1 MRAIERASDVRSSF
15 VSTTGPTL
23 KVMKAVPLDYLFR
36 GDVMSPSDAAGVVT
50 SSCDLC
56 ARSVTLFC
64 VHKE

>member
-36 GDVMSPSDAAGVVT
+36 GDVMSPSDAPGNNSW
-50 SSCDLC
+50 SST
-56 ARSVTLFC
+56 VQFI
-64 VHKE
+64 VE

>member
-36 GDVMSPSDAAGVVT
+36 GDVMSPSDAPGN
-50 SSCDLC
+50 
-56 ARSVTLFC
+56 TLSATVQC
-64 VHKE
+64 GTE